1 MKDRCCKHGF
11 MRRII
16 FPVAPEVGR
25 DGDAGCEAPESAGG
39 GKRQAQEDADRS
51 DAARRR
57 AEGRC
62 VGKFQARSCDVT
74 PS

>member
-16 FPVAPEVGR
+16 FPVAPAVGR
-25 DGDAGCEAPESAGG
+25 DGDAGCEAPKDAGG
-39 GKRQAQEDADRS
+39 RKRQAQEDADRS
-51 DAARRR
+51 HAAHRR

-62 VGKFQARSCDVT
+62 AGKFQIRSCGVT